1 MAGYKRAPNIR
12 GLAAQREYRT
22 AHPRAEVTGDTCCV
36 RDAYRRLVQEGY
48 DRIAQRYL
56 AARTSSEGEDLALV
70 SDLAARLDPAAPV
83 LDAGCGAG
91 VPVMTRL
98 VEAGLKPV
106 GLDLSGI
113 QLALAR
119 ERVPEAPLVQ
129 ADLAALPFG
138 DRSFEGVVS
147 YYAVIHVPRSNHRAV
162 LGEVRRVLRPG
173 GFALLCLGSG
183 DLPEDRDTYLGAPM
197 FWSHFDAPTNLQ
209 MLRDAGFQILWDRL
223 VTDPL
228 DDARHLFALARR
240 R

>member
-1 MAGYKRAPNIR
+1 M
-12 GLAAQREYRT
+12 
-22 AHPRAEVTGDTCCV
+22 
-36 RDAYRRLVQEGY
+36 RDPHRRLVQAGY
-48 DRIAQRYL
+48 DRIGQRYL
-56 AARTSSEGEDLALV
+56 AARTSHEGEDQALL
-70 SDLAARLDPAAPV
+70 SDLATRLDRAGLV

-98 VEAGLKPV
+98 VEAGLEPV

-119 ERVPEAPLVQ
+119 ARVPEATLVQ

-138 DRSFEGVVS
+138 DRSFESVVS

-173 GFALLCLGSG
+173 GFALLCLGAS
-183 DLPEDRDTYLGAPM
+183 DLSEDRDIYLGAPM
-197 FWSHFDAPTNLQ
+197 FWSHFDASTNLE
-209 MLRDAGFQILWDRL
+209 MLSDAGFQILWDRL